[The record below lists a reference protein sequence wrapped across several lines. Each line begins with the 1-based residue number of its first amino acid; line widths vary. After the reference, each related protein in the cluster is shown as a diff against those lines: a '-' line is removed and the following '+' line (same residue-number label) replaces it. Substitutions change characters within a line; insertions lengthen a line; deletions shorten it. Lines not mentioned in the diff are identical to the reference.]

1 MSARQLQDPGLMAD
15 VNRIFGR
22 HRTDP
27 RRVTFEVTEH
37 VMVNDAL
44 ALSALREL
52 RSLGVR
58 IAVDDFGTGYSS
70 LSCLSD
76 LPIDSLKIAK
86 PFVDRLARSD
96 DDRALATT
104 IVSLARSLRLDT
116 VAEGIERL
124 DQAEVLRAAGCRN
137 GQGFLFSRALP
148 AADFLA
154 LVTRNKRR
162 APSILSLA
170 G

>member
-1 MSARQLQDPGLMAD
+1 
-15 VNRIFGR
+15 
-22 HRTDP
+22 
-27 RRVTFEVTEH
+27 
-37 VMVNDAL
+37 
-44 ALSALREL
+44 
-52 RSLGVR
+52 LGVR

-162 APSILSLA
+162 APPILSLA